1 MSELHVLIVE
11 SPNKVAKIQSYLNNV
26 PGKKFK
32 VTSSKG
38 HIRNMD
44 PKCLS
49 IDVNNNFKPTYLV
62 TPDKKSVVSNL
73 KRDCA
78 KAKAVWLAADF
89 DREGEAIAWHV
100 SEVLKLKPENRKRI
114 VFTEITKKAILK
126 AIEDPGD
133 IDMNMFHSQQARMV
147 LDKLIGYLLSP
158 LLWNQYSNWKL
169 SAGRVQS
176 VVTKIIAEREQE
188 IKAFQSSDFFKVSAN
203 FWPQAYQKKD
213 ITKAIIDGAPI
224 TTQLDINIPIKTI
237 EEKVEPERVV
247 KPLLDKCNMATAVFN
262 ITDLK
267 KSKTKRKPPPP
278 FTTSTLQQEA
288 SNKLGMSPN
297 VVMKCAQR
305 LYENGLI
312 TYHRTDSLMIADDAM
327 KSIKE
332 FITSTWDDKHYK
344 ETRYKTKS
352 KNSQEAHEA
361 CRPTNIKKFSVLS
374 EANIQYSENRLYQ
387 LIWKRTV
394 GSQMTP
400 ADVEIKTIKINLED
414 TDYHFTGKFE
424 KIVFPGFLKIHDFIK
439 DKKSNTENQDTEN
452 GEDGDNENSNSDE
465 NEDDSSNNSDGK
477 KKGKNQQLN
486 KKIEKILGKLKK
498 GDQVYLAK
506 LEALQK
512 SSKPPK
518 ARFTEASLIKTLEEK
533 GIGRPSTFAGM
544 VTKVQD
550 RNYVERKTL
559 APVEK
564 EFNHLVF
571 CSPNNISHKMKKVKV
586 DGEKNKL
593 FPTGLGIMV
602 NEFLVKNFDSILDYQ
617 FTAKV
622 ESLLDEVAQGNKV
635 WNIVVKSVYDTFN
648 PTVEKMQIG
657 FNKQKGGG
665 SGGGTSND
673 STGKF
678 GMNYEKV
685 LGNHPIHDVPIVAV
699 NTRYG
704 PAVVLKHDG
713 DKKNWVYANFNGTV
727 EDMNLEDALK
737 LLIYPKKIGVYKDQ
751 DVILKRSKNIYIA
764 SGGKNYSIDIYNS
777 NNRENPIDPDRCDIN
792 DAIKVIQ
799 SAGIKVSDKKINN
812 DIVIKKGPYGFYIK
826 YQGTKNIPIP
836 AKQKDNAQQLTEA
849 ECLTIVEKYS
859 NRKSKYK
866 QPKK

>member
-1 MSELHVLIVE
+1 MNLVIVE
-11 SPNKVAKIQSYLNNV
+11 SPAKAKTINKYLGKDYLVLASY
-26 PGKKFK
+26 
-32 VTSSKG
+32 G
-38 HIRNMD
+38 HIRDLPSKNGSVD
-44 PKCLS
+44 PEKNFSMLWE
-49 IDVNNNFKPTYLV
+49 IDSFSKKYLKEI
-62 TPDKKSVVSNL
+62 TNAAEDSSKII
-73 KRDCA
+73 
-78 KAKAVWLAADF
+78 LATDP

-126 AIEDPGD
+126 AIEKPGD

-213 ITKAIIDGAPI
+213 ITKAVIDGAPI
-224 TTQLDINIPIKTI
+224 TTQLDITIPIKTI

-247 KPLLDKCNMATAVFN
+247 KPLLDKCNMATAVFI

-374 EANIQYSENRLYQ
+374 ETNIQYSENRLYQ

-400 ADVEIKTIKINLED
+400 ADVEIKTIKINLEE
-414 TDYHFTGKFE
+414 TDYNFTGKFE
-424 KIVFPGFLKIHDFIK
+424 KIIFPGFLKIHDFIK
-439 DKKSNTENQDTEN
+439 DKKSNTGNQDTE
-452 GEDGDNENSNSDE
+452 DGNNENSNSDE
-465 NEDDSSNNSDGK
+465 NDENEDEDDSSNNSDSK
-477 KKGKNQQLN
+477 KKGKNQKLN
-486 KKIEKILGKLKK
+486 KKIEKILEKLKK

-571 CSPNNISHKMKKVKV
+571 CSPNKISHKMKKVKV

-657 FNKQKGGG
+657 FKKQKGGG
-665 SGGGTSND
+665 SND
-673 STGKF
+673 SSGNNDSNNKF

-685 LGNHPIHDVPIVAV
+685 LGNHPVHDVPIVAV

-704 PAVVLKHDG
+704 PAVILKHNG
-713 DKKNWVYANFNGTV
+713 DKKNWVYTNFSGTV

-764 SGGKNYSIDIYNS
+764 SGGKNYSIDIYNN
-777 NNRENPIDPDRCDIN
+777 NNRENQIDPDRCDIN

-799 SAGIKVSDKKINN
+799 SAGVKVSDKKINN

-866 QPKK
+866 QAKK